1 MGSPAQKNQK
11 YLDTIKRLEDACKDL
26 ASQYSLNAYSTSH
39 LFQFPPDQMGLFPP
53 GDGQI
58 LLRDSNSQLVASV
71 EPDLDYDPQQDSLVI
86 KRVVMRIYES
96 TCNGPDKIEALANS
110 FYDKYTPKDDFDE
123 KNNQGLEGMVYVVKE
138 STIFNNDKPGK
149 ENDNQ
154 LPSIKVSFDHV
165 TYRQLESLA
174 ADFSQTRAQTTRKA
188 VRFTYYM
195 MERVN
200 EGYKIAF
207 LKEEENPR
215 LLVFVDDEGN
225 KST

>member
-1 MGSPAQKNQK
+1 
-11 YLDTIKRLEDACKDL
+11 
-26 ASQYSLNAYSTSH
+26 
-39 LFQFPPDQMGLFPP
+39 
-53 GDGQI
+53 
-58 LLRDSNSQLVASV
+58 
-71 EPDLDYDPQQDSLVI
+71 
-86 KRVVMRIYES
+86 
-96 TCNGPDKIEALANS
+96 
-110 FYDKYTPKDDFDE
+110 
-123 KNNQGLEGMVYVVKE
+123 MVYVVKE

-165 TYRQLESLA
+165 TYRQLESLV